1 MHQDHL
7 ERLVKIQPGGS
18 MPRLSDFV
26 GLRWGPRM
34 CISIKFPGD
43 AGAMAAGPEA
53 TQWKPLEYG
62 TGRKVGDL

>member
-1 MHQDHL
+1 
-7 ERLVKIQPGGS
+7 

-26 GLRWGPRM
+26 GVRWGPRM

-43 AGAMAAGPEA
+43 AGAMAAGPET